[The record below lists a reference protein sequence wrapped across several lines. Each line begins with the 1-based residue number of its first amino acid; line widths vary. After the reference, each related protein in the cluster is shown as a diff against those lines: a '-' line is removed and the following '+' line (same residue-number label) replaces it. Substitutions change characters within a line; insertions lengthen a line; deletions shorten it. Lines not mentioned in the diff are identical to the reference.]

1 MQLLLSTRKVARSW
15 RVASLAASVA
25 LALLLLQLPGFG
37 TAPEALYGPGGVR
50 PEGVRQGRLGSC
62 YFHAVIAAMAQT
74 KPQVLKDM
82 IQSGSAGTFAVHF
95 ADGKQETAYPEDLRY
110 TREIGYDLSDGLW
123 VAVLFRAYAQ
133 RVLRESLLLAID
145 KSDLFPL
152 FKAPAKD
159 FVSTNDPLLL
169 AYDRAIRAQVD
180 QYGNIDRSK
189 LESQLQEEMKPLPV
203 SDEIKASLIKLLES
217 GGFFDSL
224 AEVIKQ
230 NGELFGAYR
239 AVGQGGIADRVMQ
252 TFAGSSLDVLNES
265 EDQAATLLD
274 QVVKNKL
281 PAAACSGGSR
291 FYQLL
296 AAGQSIPADAES
308 WYVNAHC
315 YTVLGY
321 DSSGRTVTLRNPWAR
336 HPDPDG
342 VFKLPLPQFVPAFRG
357 IVTVQ

>member
-1 MQLLLSTRKVARSW
+1 M
-15 RVASLAASVA
+15 ASLAASVA

-37 TAPEALYGPGGVR
+37 TAPEDLYGSGGVR
-50 PEGVRQGRLGSC
+50 PEGVRQGALGSC
-62 YFHAVIAAMAQT
+62 YFHAVVAAMAQT

-82 IQSGSAGTFAVHF
+82 IRSGGGGTFTVHF

-159 FVSTNDPLLL
+159 FISTNDSLLL

-189 LESQLQEEMKPLPV
+189 LESQLQQEMKPLPV

-224 AEVIKQ
+224 AGVIKQ

-265 EDQAATLLD
+265 EDQAATSLG

-291 FYQLL
+291 FYDLL
-296 AAGQSIPADAES
+296 AAGQTIPADAEG

-315 YTVLGY
+315 YTVLGF
-321 DSSGRTVTLRNPWAR
+321 DSSERTVTLRNPWAR

-342 VFKLPLPQFVPAFRG
+342 IFKLPLQQFVPAFRG